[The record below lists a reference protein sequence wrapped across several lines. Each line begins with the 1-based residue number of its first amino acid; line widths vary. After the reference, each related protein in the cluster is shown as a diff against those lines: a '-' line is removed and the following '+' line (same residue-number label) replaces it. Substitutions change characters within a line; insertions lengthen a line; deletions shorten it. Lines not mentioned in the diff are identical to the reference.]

1 MVAGY
6 DKGTV
11 DGVYVYV
18 TGVAYIDSD
27 THKAVNKHTGVRIAN
42 EDVAA
47 TLTYRNICI
56 KVVKENVMTAQ
67 VLLVKVTAAEIQRR
81 IVVLYAEVLTS
92 HKLVQQLVDARVVT
106 PRFCPLLTKG
116 RRLRQSQLT

>member
-1 MVAGY
+1 MVAGH

-18 TGVAYIDSD
+18 AGVAHIDSD
-27 THKAVNKHTGVRIAN
+27 TNKAVNKHTGVRIAN

-56 KVVKENVMTAQ
+56 VVKENMMTAQ

-81 IVVLYAEVLTS
+81 IVVLYTEVLTS
-92 HKLVQQLVDARVVT
+92 HKLVQQLVDARVIT
-106 PRFCPLLTKG
+106 PRFCPLLTKW